1 LNRSVRSTAAII
13 CSRCARSLA
22 ATVVAC
28 TLLAS
33 SALADTPTPG
43 ALYRDGPSGR
53 YLLDGSWYTR
63 ADPGDRGVAAGFPRA
78 SGLTGWLQTSVPNAA
93 NAGNFSSASYLGG
106 VQWYRKDFS
115 TPSAAARAS
124 WVLRFESVNYRATV
138 WLNGHAIGR
147 HTGAYLPFELD
158 ARSIRRRGVNRLVV
172 RVDSR
177 RGELDVP
184 SLAERNDGRFVGGWW
199 NYTGILREVYL
210 RRVERL
216 DFSDVLVRPRLP
228 CRTCAATVTVD
239 ALVRNVGR
247 RPTVAAAE
255 GRLAGRTLVFDPVRV
270 APGRSRRLRASL
282 RIDNPILWSPESPHL
297 YAVRLVLRDGEGSP
311 LQRYDVHTG
320 IRSLELRN
328 GHLLLNGRSVDLRG
342 ASMHEDDPA
351 HGAALTPDDIRRN
364 FELLRGLGA
373 TMTRAHY
380 PMHPLALE
388 LADRYGIVVWSEIPV
403 YQMQD
408 RLFRNDRVRGLSL
421 RMMRGMVL
429 RDRNHPSVIV
439 WSIGNENTQKPGAG
453 FRRYVRQAR
462 RATRR
467 LDPTRLVGLAFPG
480 YPTIG
485 RQSLYASFDALGV
498 NDYFGWYPGPD
509 DSIADRTRLG
519 PYLDALHRHYPRQA
533 LFVTEFG
540 AEANR
545 AGPLSEK
552 GTYEFQSD
560 FLAYHLSVY
569 ATKPFLNGAL
579 VWILRDFRVKPGY
592 DGGNPEPGPPVNFK
606 GLVGDDGDKK
616 PAFTVVEHA
625 FEATRAGQR

>member
-1 LNRSVRSTAAII
+1 ML
-13 CSRCARSLA
+13 LA
-22 ATVVAC
+22 ASA
-28 TLLAS
+28 LLAP

-53 YLLDGSWYTR
+53 YLIGGTWYTR
-63 ADPGDRGVAAGFPRA
+63 ADAGDRGIADGLPKA
-78 SGLTGWLQTSVPNAA
+78 SGLTGWLRTSVPNAA
-93 NAGNFSSASYLGG
+93 NAGNFSSASYLGS

-115 TPSAAARAS
+115 VPAAPARAS

-138 WLNGHAIGR
+138 WLNGRLIGR
-147 HTGAYLPFELD
+147 HSGAYLPFEL
-158 ARSIRRRGVNRLVV
+158 AATSLRRGAVNRLVV

-177 RGELDVP
+177 RSELDVP
-184 SLAERNDGRFVGGWW
+184 SLAQRSDGRFVGGWW

-216 DFSDVLVRPRLP
+216 DFSNVLVRPRLP
-228 CRTCAATVTVD
+228 CRACAARVAVE

-247 RPTVAAAE
+247 RAAVASAE
-255 GRLAGRTLVFDPVRV
+255 AHLAGHTLVFDPVRV
-270 APGRSRRLRASL
+270 PPGRSRRLRSNL
-282 RIDNPILWSPESPHL
+282 RIDNPNLWSPESPHL
-297 YAVRLVLRDGEGSP
+297 YEVRLVLRDGEGSV
-311 LQRYDVHTG
+311 LQRYDLHTG
-320 IRSLELRN
+320 IRSLGLRR
-328 GHLLLNGRSVDLRG
+328 GRLFLNERAVDLRG
-342 ASMHEDDPA
+342 ASMHEDDA
-351 HGAALTPDDIRRN
+351 LRGAALTPDQIRRD
-364 FELLRGLGA
+364 FELLRDLGA

-408 RLFRNDRVRGLSL
+408 RLFRNNHVRRLSL
-421 RMMRGMVL
+421 RMVREMVL
-429 RDRNHPSVIV
+429 RDRDHPSVIV
-439 WSIGNENTQKPGAG
+439 WSVGNENTQKPGPG

-462 RATRR
+462 RAAKR
-467 LDPTRLVGLAFPG
+467 LDPTRLVGLAVPG
-480 YPTIG
+480 YPTVG
-485 RQSLYASFDALGV
+485 RQSLYATLDALGV

-509 DSIADRTRLG
+509 GSIADRAGLG
-519 PYLDALHRHYPRQA
+519 PYLDTLHEYYPRQA

-545 AGPLSEK
+545 AGPVTEK
-552 GTYEFQSD
+552 GTYEFQRD

-592 DGGNPEPGPPVNFK
+592 DGGNPEPQPPVNFK
-606 GLVGDDGDKK
+606 GLVDDAGDRK
-616 PAFTVVEHA
+616 PAFTVVQ
-625 FEATRAGQR
+625 RALQGMREGQR